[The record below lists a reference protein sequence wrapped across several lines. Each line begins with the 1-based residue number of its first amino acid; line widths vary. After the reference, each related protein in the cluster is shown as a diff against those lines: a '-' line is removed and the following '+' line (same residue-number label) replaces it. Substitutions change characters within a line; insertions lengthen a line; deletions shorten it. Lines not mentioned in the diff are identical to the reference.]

1 MGTALQEERDARAA
15 SRGRVRGERGA
26 SLVEIVLAVA
36 LAGVMLGVAWPSVAS
51 YREAAELRSAT
62 LRLASALARGRVAA
76 LTEGRTWLLRL
87 DGIRRW
93 VLAPLDESPD
103 APAEE
108 LPGATFVAAATSG
121 GDVRFFPSGLA
132 DNATF
137 TLGAGDQRRRVIVNQ
152 RGRITVE

>member
-1 MGTALQEERDARAA
+1 MVLAIALASVLVLAA
-15 SRGRVRGERGA
+15 SA
-26 SLVEIVLAVA
+26 
-36 LAGVMLGVAWPSVAS
+36 SVAS
-51 YREAAELRSAT
+51 YREAAELRAAT
-62 LRLASALARGRVAA
+62 LHLAAALARGRTAA

-93 VLAPLDESPD
+93 VLAPLGES

-108 LPGATFVAAATSG
+108 LPGEAFVAGFTSG

-137 TLGAGDQRRRVIVNQ
+137 TLGAGMQRRRVIVNQ
-152 RGRITVE
+152 RGRVTVE